1 MRKPEK
7 KEKETRGERIVS
19 IASRV
24 VDWVF
29 IVFFLLVLLF
39 CLYAIYDS
47 AMVYEESS
55 NTRVVKEYVL
65 EEKDGSRKIDFANLT
80 AINEDVMGWI
90 ELDGTNINQPI
101 MHGDDNN
108 FYLSHGYDKKY
119 AMAGGAFM
127 DEYNSRGWQDAYVLI
142 FGHNMNDDIMF
153 GQLRRY
159 HEKDFFEEHRTG
171 TLYTPDGDYALS
183 VDAELVV
190 SKDAGEIYSVQ
201 QSKKDA
207 TVFLNFI
214 STHADQK
221 RTLDSSRRFIALS
234 TCHGQT
240 NMRQVVV
247 LSYDS
252 NTKKNSK

>member
-1 MRKPEK
+1 MQKPEK

-19 IASRV
+19 AASHV

-29 IVFFLLVLLF
+29 IISFLLILLF

-55 NTRVVKEYVL
+55 NTGVVKEFVL
-65 EEKDGSRKIDFANLT
+65 EEEDGSRKIDFASLI

-90 ELDGTNINQPI
+90 ELDGTNIDQPI
-101 MHGDDNN
+101 MHGDDNS

-119 AMAGGAFM
+119 AIAGGAFM
-127 DEYNSRGWQDAYVLI
+127 DEYNNRSWEDAYILI

-159 HEKDFFEEHRTG
+159 HEKEFFDEHRTG
-171 TLYTPDGDYALS
+171 TLYTPNGDYALS
-183 VDAELVV
+183 VDAELVIN
-190 SKDAGEIYSVQ
+190 KDAGEIYSVT
-201 QSKKDA
+201 QSQKDA
-207 TVFLNFI
+207 TVFLNYI
-214 STHADQK
+214 NAHADQK
-221 RTLDSSRRFIALS
+221 RTLDPTRKFIALS
-234 TCHGQT
+234 TCYGQT

-247 LSYDS
+247 LSYDP
-252 NTKKNSK
+252 TVKKNSK